1 MHYSDY
7 RAKAGD
13 TVLNTY
19 QRNMYPNI
27 LSWPASRQRELLD
40 LWEEENLGKDPNKIL
55 AGATYTYAP
64 SKYGEDRRV
73 ERDTETIQT
82 DLRKTIGGRLTMD
95 DYFKVSGAL
104 AGLDSA
110 GAKQVNAPRIAMGD
124 RGTFR
129 MPSGGLTAAN
139 VSKMMNIGEEEI
151 LNKIINMQ
159 SQANLKSL
167 KEHREWYTKHK
178 FDPHFFEAART
189 AFEGAQTARR
199 GEGTERRA
207 EDLHPGAKIIQGQTI
222 GKGNE
227 RTIKIGDDFV
237 NQKRDDENSPWVTVS
252 TAPRWQDTDAA
263 PAHRTINRDGQEVV
277 QNWDKDKKVWVDAET
292 APRWQYKPPE
302 TKQAS
307 DGRLYYS
314 TGPNKGGLVFP
325 DVTVDPPT
333 ETDVNGR
340 RRYSSGLKKG
350 ELVFQ
355 EDGKPIPKEYAPKDP
370 GTAKDANG
378 RLRFTTGDNKGKLV
392 FDAVKVDPKLVA
404 DTNGRWRYATGDKE
418 GQLVFGEDT
427 GGIAKEYKPEGL
439 TTKQRDFEYWLDLRK
454 AGGIDDSGET
464 IHVLWEKFMAT
475 QQRVDK
481 GFGPKEISEFIST
494 QRSFLN
500 SNALIGRMLRQLG
513 NKKVLTGA
521 VGAVF
526 SGWENITDQ
535 FTQLAHTMGDTHLF
549 NPDIY
554 RWGRG
559 DLKAAFG
566 SDIIQL
572 AYTLARS
579 ADPNAKLSDFDIQV
593 QIDRITAGSQSK
605 SSMAAALVNIHNI
618 NVNNMGNTYRVF
630 KKAELP
636 GTELAWEDY
645 LSESDAGYLVQGR
658 HSSGQEFIG
667 YYVWV
672 TNEKGEQE
680 EKIRPIAVWQ
690 GGQ

>member
-73 ERDTETIQT
+73 ERETETIQT

-110 GAKQVNAPRIAMGD
+110 GEKQVNAAKIAMGD

-189 AFEGAQTARR
+189 AFEGAQAARR

-207 EDLHPGAKIIQGQTI
+207 EELHPGAKIIQGQTI

-227 RTIKIGDDFV
+227 RTIKIGNDFV
-237 NQKRDDENSPWVTVS
+237 NQTRKDENSPWVTDS
-252 TAPRWQDTDAA
+252 TAPRWQYESPKTEKAA
-263 PAHRTINRDGQEVV
+263 
-277 QNWDKDKKVWVDAET
+277 
-292 APRWQYKPPE
+292 
-302 TKQAS
+302 

-333 ETDVNGR
+333 KTDVNGR
-340 RRYSSGLKKG
+340 LRYTS
-350 ELVFQ
+350 
-355 EDGKPIPKEYAPKDP
+355 
-370 GTAKDANG
+370 
-378 RLRFTTGDNKGKLV
+378 
-392 FDAVKVDPKLVA
+392 
-404 DTNGRWRYATGDKE
+404 
-418 GQLVFGEDT
+418 
-427 GGIAKEYKPEGL
+427 
-439 TTKQRDFEYWLDLRK
+439 
-454 AGGIDDSGET
+454 
-464 IHVLWEKFMAT
+464 
-475 QQRVDK
+475 
-481 GFGPKEISEFIST
+481 GPK
-494 QRSFLN
+494 
-500 SNALIGRMLRQLG
+500 
-513 NKKVLTGA
+513 
-521 VGAVF
+521 
-526 SGWENITDQ
+526 
-535 FTQLAHTMGDTHLF
+535 
-549 NPDIY
+549 
-554 RWGRG
+554 
-559 DLKAAFG
+559 
-566 SDIIQL
+566 
-572 AYTLARS
+572 
-579 ADPNAKLSDFDIQV
+579 
-593 QIDRITAGSQSK
+593 
-605 SSMAAALVNIHNI
+605 
-618 NVNNMGNTYRVF
+618 
-630 KKAELP
+630 
-636 GTELAWEDY
+636 
-645 LSESDAGYLVQGR
+645 
-658 HSSGQEFIG
+658 
-667 YYVWV
+667 
-672 TNEKGEQE
+672 
-680 EKIRPIAVWQ
+680 
-690 GGQ
+690 